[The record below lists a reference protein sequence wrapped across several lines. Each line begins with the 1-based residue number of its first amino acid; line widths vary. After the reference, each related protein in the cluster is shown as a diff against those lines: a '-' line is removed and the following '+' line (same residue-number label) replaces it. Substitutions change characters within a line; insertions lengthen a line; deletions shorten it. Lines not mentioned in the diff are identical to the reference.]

1 MEINI
6 NSWAN
11 WYGDKISIEVDKGML
26 SMIARQ
32 YHIEIAKALDN
43 CEYGKAKDLCE
54 TIQIIE
60 EKLND
65 AERETEE

>member
-6 NSWAN
+6 NTWTN
-11 WYGDKISIEVDKGML
+11 WYGDKISIDVDKDML
-26 SMIARQ
+26 SMIEKQ
-32 YHIEIAKALDN
+32 YHIEIAKAVDN
-43 CEYGKAKDLCE
+43 CEYEKAKELCE